1 MIVLPIEGM
10 KQLLLELSQYEEI
23 REEDTNTWVPYEVC
37 INYGLDRDLMGIVA
51 FHMSEFGCSAFLI
64 LIDFRFFHVYGSYEI
79 VDSINLDIHTNIWF
93 EDVGHFVYFDCCDE
107 YNEVTESLLCFS
119 KSLKSIT
126 PNDFSS
132 YDYED
137 LMTGLIDRLV
147 LYSRLPIVYSYLEV
161 LHEGVMLETL
171 RTNLI
176 TNINRLIELRQV

>member
-1 MIVLPIEGM
+1 
-10 KQLLLELSQYEEI
+10 
-23 REEDTNTWVPYEVC
+23 
-37 INYGLDRDLMGIVA
+37 MGIVT

-79 VDSINLDIHTNIWF
+79 VDSINLDMHTNVWF
-93 EDVGHFVYFDCCDE
+93 EDAGHFSYFDSSDE
-107 YNEVTESLLCFS
+107 YNEVRESLLCFN

-126 PNDFSS
+126 PNNFSS

-137 LMTGLIDRLV
+137 LITGLIDRLV
-147 LYSRLPIVYSYLEV
+147 LYSELPIVYSHLEV

-176 TNINRLIELRQV
+176 TNINRLKELRQLKELV